1 MRIIGLALS
10 FVLLFA
16 SGCAEKSSGPV
27 FSSGERYTGGS
38 SATRT
43 VADYR
48 LDAGDRIKLTVFNEA
63 GLSGEFTI
71 GADGNVSLPLI
82 GAVAAKGRTIDEVSA
97 DTRDRLADGYLRT
110 PKVSGEVVLYR
121 PFFILGE
128 VTAPGPYPYS
138 VGLTAFNAIATAKGF
153 SPRANREIVQ
163 IRRQGEARESN
174 YALTPELTVYPGD
187 TIRVGERYF

>member
-16 SGCAEKSSGPV
+16 SGCAEQSSGPV
-27 FSSGERYTGGS
+27 FSSGERYTGGD
-38 SATRT
+38 SATRA

-63 GLSGEFTI
+63 GLSGEFMI

-82 GAVAAKGRTIDEVSA
+82 GAVPAKGRTIDEVAA
-97 DTRDRLADGYLRT
+97 DTRARLADGYLRT

-138 VGLTAFNAIATAKGF
+138 VGLTALNAIATAKGF
-153 SPRANREIVQ
+153 SPRANREVVQ